1 MVIELA
7 ITAMM
12 QMAKDVNFV
21 IMSLVL
27 NMLFLFFLIAGNV
40 LYLPVGSDFEAI
52 YRQPSTNFD
61 KGTTLDLS
69 TESLVLLNLQIA

>member
-27 NMLFLFFLIAGNV
+27 NMLFLFILLEFNV
-40 LYLPVGSDFEAI
+40 LQLPEGSDFEA
-52 YRQPSTNFD
+52 
-61 KGTTLDLS
+61 L
-69 TESLVLLNLQIA
+69 

>member
-1 MVIELA
+1 
-7 ITAMM
+7 MM

-40 LYLPVGSDFEAI
+40 LYLPEGSDFEA
-52 YRQPSTNFD
+52 
-61 KGTTLDLS
+61 L
-69 TESLVLLNLQIA
+69 